1 MLTITPRLDAKTV
14 AAYCQKYGKPYSEAF
29 YLYLAENRG
38 EVQAAG
44 LFEVGGDR
52 VTVAY
57 FEALDQADYFLFDGV
72 LRAGLNYAAEQGVE
86 NGRIPER
93 FRTEHKELFDRL
105 NYPVQPDFNIT
116 NFFQKYK
123 NCGRVG

>member
-1 MLTITPRLDAKTV
+1 MLTITPCLEKQTV
-14 AAYCQKYGKPYSEAF
+14 AAYCKKCGKLYDAAY

-52 VTVAY
+52 VSTIY
-57 FEALDQADYFLFDGV
+57 YEGLEPDDHFLFDGI
-72 LRAGLNYAAEQGVE
+72 LRAGLNYAAEQGIE
-86 NGRIPER
+86 NGHIPEE
-93 FRTEHKELFDRL
+93 FRQAHKALFGKL
-105 NYPVQPDFNIT
+105 NYPIQPDFNIV

-123 NCGRVG
+123 NCR